1 MTPSLFGELRMANTT
16 TRRNWIKSSGAGS
29 TAALLAAAG
38 AQPMTAATPKEP
50 PPDVYTRI
58 GVKPFINCTATITRN
73 GGSRLLPEVIEAVE
87 HAAHYH
93 VSLNLL
99 IEAASKRISEL
110 LQVPW
115 AAVCSGAAAGLAHAT
130 SACIA
135 GANPEWRHRLPNLS
149 GMKNEVIMPK
159 WSRNQYDHSIR
170 MVGARIVEV
179 ETVAELRAALSPHTA
194 MVALLGDRF
203 GNDRPNLEDLAPIAR
218 ERGIPILVDAAADYP
233 VVPNPYLKAGADLVV
248 YSGGKILRGPQSSG
262 ILLGREDLVRTASL
276 HAAPNGGFGRPMKV
290 SKEELVGIVT
300 AVEVWVK
307 QRDIHREYEEWK
319 GWYDHI
325 SREARQVDGVA
336 TRVQG
341 PTRGGP
347 FPTLRVSWDREKIGL
362 SASDMHERLMAHD
375 PAIMTWN
382 YGEENFF
389 VIRPVAL
396 KPEEYKTVA
405 KAVRSILA
413 AAPRGGARP
422 APSAPAGDISGQWD
436 VEIEFLRGRGKH
448 RLFLDARASTVV
460 GTHIGTRTTG
470 ELTGTI
476 DGSKVSLNS
485 ILPMEGSRLRYGFTG
500 VLQGDTMQGD
510 LDLNEYPPARWV
522 AQRRR
527 TA

>member
-1 MTPSLFGELRMANTT
+1 MMTNAM
-16 TRRNWIKSSGAGS
+16 TRRGWMQTGATGS
-29 TAALLAAAG
+29 AAALLAAAG
-38 AQPMTAATPKEP
+38 AQPIAAAALKEP
-50 PPDVYTRI
+50 PPDIYTRI

-110 LQVPW
+110 LEVPW
-115 AAVCSGAAAGLAHAT
+115 AAVCSGSAAGLAHAT

-135 GANPEWRHRLPNLS
+135 GANPEWRQQLPNLS

-179 ETVAELRAALSPHTA
+179 ETVAEFSEAISPHTA

-203 GNDRPNLEDLAPIAR
+203 GNDRPNLQDLAPIAKQH
-218 ERGIPILVDAAADYP
+218 GIPILVDAAADYP
-233 VVPNPYLKAGADLVV
+233 VIPNPYLKAGADLVV

-262 ILLGREDLVRTASL
+262 ILLGREDLVRTASMN
-276 HAAPNGGFGRPMKV
+276 AAPNGGFGRPMKV

-300 AVEVWVK
+300 AVEVWVN
-307 QRDIHREYEEWK
+307 QRDIHREYAEWK

-325 SREARQVDGVA
+325 SREVRQVDGVE

-347 FPTLRVSWDREKIGL
+347 FPTLRISWDRERIGI

-382 YGEENFF
+382 YGDESFI

-396 KPEEYKTVA
+396 KPDEYKVVA
-405 KAVRSILA
+405 KAARSILA
-413 AAPRGGARP
+413 AAPKGSARP
-422 APSAPAGDISGQWD
+422 APSAPAGDLSGQWD
-436 VEIEFLRGRGKH
+436 VEIEFLRGSGQH
-448 RLFLDARASTVV
+448 QLFLEAKANEVA

-470 ELTGTI
+470 ELTGTV

-485 ILPMEGSRLRYGFTG
+485 VLPMEGSRLRYGFTG
-500 VLQGDTMQGD
+500 VLQGDTMEGD

-522 AQRRR
+522 ARRR
-527 TA
+527 GTA